1 MNGLE
6 IALIILIAI
15 WSIIFLIIAVA
26 FIMLFFTIKK
36 AIGKANNILDKT
48 DEVASKIDLPSKVV
62 ITSIL
67 AFMAKNSMGGIKE
80 LVSSFFKSKKSR

>member
-6 IALIILIAI
+6 IALIVLITI

-26 FIMLFFTIKK
+26 FIMLFFTIKRAMK
-36 AIGKANNILDKT
+36 KANNILDKT
-48 DEVASKIDLPSKVV
+48 EEVAGKIDLPSKVV

-67 AFMAKNSMGGIKE
+67 AFMAKNSVGGIKQ
-80 LVSSFFKSKKSR
+80 LISAFIKNRKR